1 MWIVQNGF
9 IDIISI
15 GFLNI
20 TRILTLKLLIWAFKA
35 NFEKKNYR
43 FIIFQVVLQSVEN
56 HQLGLKTHRFVSI
69 SIIFFLKIK
78 EKMMDV
84 LSTYERKIYC
94 EEKYKEKRRRDPW
107 SFQCPAENPS
117 LVHNVARNLL
127 KIVLKVLYHWFHEAI
142 SLQLLKLIL
151 NGKDSLFYK

>member
-1 MWIVQNGF
+1 MYAM
-9 IDIISI
+9 
-15 GFLNI
+15 FL
-20 TRILTLKLLIWAFKA
+20 LTKFLSDFWTSPGSWHWNSLFGHSRQTSR
-35 NFEKKNYR
+35 KNYR
-43 FIIFQVVLQSVEN
+43 FIIFHVVLQSVEN